1 MKKKLKISIPD
12 ICDEYSDYLQV
23 ANLDLIS
30 FGGNE
35 SFGGEIETVLCP
47 DDNSLV
53 KEILNT
59 PGKNRVLM
67 IDAKGVSHAS
77 MIGDQIA
84 ESALKNNWAGI
95 IVNGYVRDVEELQ
108 NLPIAIFAKG
118 SVPQKTNKKD
128 HGFEDVLISFGSVVM
143 TSGKWIH
150 IDQNGW
156 LVADNKLE
164 L

>member
-1 MKKKLKISIPD
+1 MMTLPD
-12 ICDEYSDYLQV
+12 ISDMYPDQIQIGKLTLKSYGRKGSM
-23 ANLDLIS
+23 A
-30 FGGNE
+30 
-35 SFGGEIETVLCP
+35 GEIYTISCS

-53 KEILNT
+53 KTILGSDGDN
-59 PGKNRVLM
+59 KVLVV
-67 IDAKGVSHAS
+67 DASGVSHAS
-77 MIGDQIA
+77 MVGDQIA
-84 ESALKNNWAGI
+84 ESAVRNNWAGI
-95 IVNGYVRDVEELQ
+95 VVNGYVRDIDVLK

-118 SVPQKTNKKD
+118 AVAQKTNKKN

-143 TSGKWIH
+143 TSGKWIY